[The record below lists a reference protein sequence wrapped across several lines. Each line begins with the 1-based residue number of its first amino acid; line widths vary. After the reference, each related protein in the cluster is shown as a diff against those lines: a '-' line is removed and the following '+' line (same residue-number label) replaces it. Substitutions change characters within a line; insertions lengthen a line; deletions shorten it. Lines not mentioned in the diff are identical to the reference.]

1 MARFYLL
8 RNEEIIYFYRILTI
22 PFKMF
27 YMEKKILFISIMAI
41 IVALMGCEPQQKF
54 DYPETTKV
62 DQVDVYFGDTVPD
75 PYRWLEN
82 DTSKQ
87 TGEWVK
93 AQNEVT
99 FGYLEEIPF
108 RKDIEERLTEIWDYP
123 RVSAPFEEGGR
134 YYIFK
139 NDGLQNQ
146 DVAYVK
152 ESLDAEEE
160 VILDPNKFSDDGT
173 VSLTAFTPSP
183 GGKYLGYGISRGGSD
198 WDEFYVMDPET
209 KEVFDDKIMWVK
221 FSPMAWY
228 GDGFYYSRYPEPEEG
243 QQLSGVNLHNKV
255 YYHKI
260 GDPQSEDKLI
270 YEDPENPGWSF
281 APAVTDDK
289 ELLGLYVYESTDGN
303 DIYYKHLN
311 KKNSKFKRLVNNFDD
326 NYDVIEHIDG
336 KLLIRTDNG
345 ASKYRL
351 VSVDLG
357 DPGMENWVDILPE
370 KEDVLSAVSVVG
382 GKIIARY
389 MRDAHSVVEVYD
401 LEGNFLYEID
411 IPVLGTVY
419 GFSGDIDDK
428 LTFYTVT
435 SFTTP
440 SIVYKYDVENNI
452 SEEYSRSQ
460 VDFDPNLYEV
470 KQEFYNSKDG
480 TKVPMF
486 IIHKKGLEKD
496 GKNPVL
502 LYGYGGFNISITPS
516 FSVTRLPLLEN
527 GFVLAVANLR
537 GGGEYGEEWHQAGTK
552 MNKQNVFDD
561 FIAAAEYLI
570 EEDYTSK
577 GKIAIQGGSNG
588 GLLVGAV
595 TNQRPDLFGVSLAAV
610 GVMDML
616 RYHKFTIGKFWA
628 TDYGTSEDSK
638 EMFEYLSGYSPI
650 HNISSDKDYPA
661 VLVTTAD
668 HDDRVVPAHSF
679 KYIATLQEHYK
690 GPNPV
695 MIRIETKAG
704 HGAGKPTSKI
714 IEEYADVWA
723 FTMYNLGVEPE
734 Y

>member
-1 MARFYLL
+1 
-8 RNEEIIYFYRILTI
+8 
-22 PFKMF
+22 MF
-27 YMEKKILFISIMAI
+27 HMEKKILFISIMALVI
-41 IVALMGCEPQQKF
+41 ALMGCEPQQKF
-54 DYPETTKV
+54 DYPETKKV

-108 RKDIEERLTEIWDYP
+108 RKAIEERLTEIWDYP

-351 VSVDLG
+351 ISVDLG

-428 LTFYTVT
+428 ITFYTVT

-638 EMFEYLSGYSPI
+638 EMFEYLYGYSPI

>member
-1 MARFYLL
+1 
-8 RNEEIIYFYRILTI
+8 
-22 PFKMF
+22 
-27 YMEKKILFISIMAI
+27 
-41 IVALMGCEPQQKF
+41 
-54 DYPETTKV
+54 
-62 DQVDVYFGDTVPD
+62 
-75 PYRWLEN
+75 
-82 DTSKQ
+82 
-87 TGEWVK
+87 
-93 AQNEVT
+93 
-99 FGYLEEIPF
+99 
-108 RKDIEERLTEIWDYP
+108 
-123 RVSAPFEEGGR
+123 
-134 YYIFK
+134 
-139 NDGLQNQ
+139 
-146 DVAYVK
+146 
-152 ESLDAEEE
+152 
-160 VILDPNKFSDDGT
+160 
-173 VSLTAFTPSP
+173 
-183 GGKYLGYGISRGGSD
+183 
-198 WDEFYVMDPET
+198 
-209 KEVFDDKIMWVK
+209 
-221 FSPMAWY
+221 
-228 GDGFYYSRYPEPEEG
+228 
-243 QQLSGVNLHNKV
+243 
-255 YYHKI
+255 
-260 GDPQSEDKLI
+260 
-270 YEDPENPGWSF
+270 
-281 APAVTDDK
+281 
-289 ELLGLYVYESTDGN
+289 
-303 DIYYKHLN
+303 
-311 KKNSKFKRLVNNFDD
+311 
-326 NYDVIEHIDG
+326 
-336 KLLIRTDNG
+336 
-345 ASKYRL
+345 
-351 VSVDLG
+351 
-357 DPGMENWVDILPE
+357 MENWVDILPE

-428 LTFYTVT
+428 ITFYTVT

-595 TNQRPDLFGVSLAAV
+595 TNQRPDLFGVSHAAV

-638 EMFEYLSGYSPI
+638 EMFEYLYGYSPI